1 MHRAANAHGLRNC
14 GGKLAYDLFPPVAAD
29 AEEGIRRL
37 LDEHHL
43 KAAIY
48 LGDDVSDK
56 HLFCMMRGLRAQR
69 QCMTLSVSV
78 LRKDSPARLT
88 KSADVVVDRPVCAKA
103 CIAYRVERAPASA
116 SAI

>member
-1 MHRAANAHGLRNC
+1 VHRAANAHGLRYC

-29 AEEGIRRL
+29 AEEGTRRL

-43 KAAIY
+43 KAEIY

-78 LRKDSPARLT
+78 LRADSPARLT
-88 KSADVVVDRPVCAKA
+88 KSADVAVDGTACATA
-103 CIAYRVERAPASA
+103 FIEYLVERAQASA